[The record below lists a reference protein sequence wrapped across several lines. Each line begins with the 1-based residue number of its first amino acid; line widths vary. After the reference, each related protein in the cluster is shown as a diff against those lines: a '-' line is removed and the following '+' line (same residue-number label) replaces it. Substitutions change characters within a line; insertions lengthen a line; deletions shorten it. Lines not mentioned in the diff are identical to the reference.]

1 MVRLKNRV
9 SPKISLFLLLLVD
22 KEKCPG
28 AIELQAENKIR
39 RKKTR
44 ILIILHMITKL
55 FNNY

>member
-1 MVRLKNRV
+1 M
-9 SPKISLFLLLLVD
+9 ISLFLLLLVD

-44 ILIILHMITKL
+44 ILIILQMITKL

>member
-1 MVRLKNRV
+1 MM
-9 SPKISLFLLLLVD
+9 SLFLLLLVD

-28 AIELQAENKIR
+28 AIELQPENKIK

-44 ILIILHMITKL
+44 ILIVLQLMTKL

>member
-1 MVRLKNRV
+1 MM
-9 SPKISLFLLLLVD
+9 SLFLLLLVD

-28 AIELQAENKIR
+28 AIELQLENKIS

-44 ILIILHMITKL
+44 ILIVMQLITKL